1 MHNKMRISLY
11 LICLIRLI
19 STYIGLS
26 NFIVGLCWLY
36 VPSVPIFLAA
46 AYDERLV
53 GLCLA
58 GLIAVILL
66 WVCAFVLGLLGIK
79 FDKARKASV
88 VAICVAT
95 AIDVFASFI
104 TTNSTIM
111 LLCAIPSIS
120 LLAFGIFTLI
130 LHFRK
135 NNIRQQTSI

>member
-1 MHNKMRISLY
+1 MLNRMRISLY

-19 STYIGLS
+19 STCIGLS

-66 WVCAFVLGLLGIK
+66 WLCTLILGLLGIK
-79 FDKARKASV
+79 YGKARKASIAV
-88 VAICVAT
+88 ICVAT
-95 AIDVFASFI
+95 AIDVLASFI

-111 LLCAIPSIS
+111 LICAISSIL
-120 LLAFGIFTLI
+120 LLAFSIYTLVSHI
-130 LHFRK
+130 K
-135 NNIRQQTSI
+135 KSNIKA

>member
-1 MHNKMRISLY
+1 MLNRMRISLY

-19 STYIGLS
+19 STCIGLS

-66 WVCAFVLGLLGIK
+66 WLCTLILGLLGIK
-79 FDKARKASV
+79 YGKARKASIAV
-88 VAICVAT
+88 ICVAT
-95 AIDVFASFI
+95 AIDVLASFI

-111 LLCAIPSIS
+111 LICAISSIL
-120 LLAFGIFTLI
+120 LLAFSIYTLVSH
-130 LHFRK
+130 LK
-135 NNIRQQTSI
+135 KSNIKA